1 MVGVLGALAKHIE
14 ENAGVKCLIEPQ
26 PVNLQEPHFRITA
39 KGFSF
44 EWVDKT
50 KNLEDFEL
58 VARLSLEGVL
68 YAFGDG
74 PDSFLDAVL
83 RASFSL
89 NILFRKPFSIPLMDG
104 SADAF
109 SVLLKSK
116 TNGVFTNR
124 LEGSKPFLYKE
135 VFEMELF
142 MPYAILKGG
151 EK

>member
-1 MVGVLGALAKHIE
+1 MVGVLGTLAKHIE

-26 PVNLQEPHFRITA
+26 PVNLQQPHFRITA

-44 EWVDKT
+44 EWVDETANYEAK
-50 KNLEDFEL
+50 EF
-58 VARLSLEGVL
+58 VARLLLEGVL

-89 NILFRKPFSIPLMDG
+89 NMLFRKPFSVAFVKG
-104 SADAF
+104 STGGF
-109 SVLLKSK
+109 SVSLKSK
-116 TNGVFTNR
+116 TDGVFTNS

-142 MPYAILKGG
+142 VPYAILKGG

>member
-1 MVGVLGALAKHIE
+1 MVGVLGTLAKYIE

-26 PVNLQEPHFRITA
+26 PVNLQEPHFRILA

-44 EWVDKT
+44 EWVDET
-50 KNLEDFEL
+50 ANYEASQF
-58 VARLSLEGVL
+58 VAKLSLEGVL

-83 RASFSL
+83 KASFSL
-89 NILFRKPFSIPLMDG
+89 NLLFRKPFSVSFVDG
-104 SADAF
+104 STGGF
-109 SVLLKSK
+109 SVSLKSK
-116 TNGVFTNR
+116 TDGVFTNSS
-124 LEGSKPFLYKE
+124 EGSQPFLYKE

-142 MPYAILKGG
+142 MPYAVLKGG